1 MEEHL
6 EKYFTIGEIA
16 EKLHKS
22 EISIYRLMS
31 AGKLAYIEV
40 SERRRLVSESQ
51 LVEFLNQRIVAPP
64 KNKFDSKIT
73 IDDFKSSSLKT
84 ENGEKL
90 DVKSLRKEISQLC
103 RSN

>member
-1 MEEHL
+1 V
-6 EKYFTIGEIA
+6 EKFYTVAEIA

-22 EISIYRLMS
+22 EISISRWMKS
-31 AGKLAYIEV
+31 GKLKYYEV
-40 SERRRLVSESQ
+40 SNRRRLVSESQ
-51 LVEFLNQRIVAPP
+51 LLEFLNQRIVAPP
-64 KNKFDSKIT
+64 KNKIDSKI
-73 IDDFKSSSLKT
+73 IINDSCAGSLTT

>member
-22 EISIYRLMS
+22 EISISRLMR

-64 KNKFDSKIT
+64 KNRIDSKIT

>member
-22 EISIYRLMS
+22 EISISRWMRD
-31 AGKLAYIEV
+31 GKLKYYQV
-40 SERRRLVSESQ
+40 SNRRRLVSESQ
-51 LVEFLNQRIVAPP
+51 LLEYLNQRIVAPP
-64 KNKFDSKIT
+64 KNKIDSKIT
-73 IDDFKSSSLKT
+73 IDDFNSSSLTT